1 MEGSMKGIF
10 SRTAVLVFC
19 VLVAGG
25 SRAHAIE
32 MTEGEWEIVS
42 ETSITMGGMSMPG
55 MTSKE
60 TYCLTREDPVPA
72 TEKDCKVVDHKVVG
86 NKVTWH
92 IVCKEGEGE
101 GEITYAGSGR
111 SYAGAFRMKT
121 TEGAEVSKKRTE
133 KSAAKAK
140 QKTAAEGAEGEAA
153 TMTMKLSGKYLGPCP
168 AGQRSGPTRETAR
181 RADQAKVMSEQAKA
195 QSEQAK
201 VQMEQARIQAAKME
215 AEGKKA
221 QEEQAARARKAEEF
235 IKNTVV
241 PPDDPGAHV
250 QDGFAITKQCREK
263 LGNNVPEAGIY
274 AMRFEK
280 ASAIGQF
287 RKLDVE
293 RDELLLDDRR
303 PVPEK
308 LKGGRAAKVKCGK
321 GKITW
326 SSSEGGLSVNGGIVF
341 SGKTVEG
348 AVRSTMSHGSEGKS
362 EEVVKV
368 TGKWLGGR
376 DYTSQPRGSASGEA
390 SGSGTGAAAGSGT
403 GDGTGSGKSGEKGKS
418 AGKGGGS
425 ASDNAAQDAGTGSE
439 SLTDKVKNPVK
450 GIRNLFGF

>member
-1 MEGSMKGIF
+1 
-10 SRTAVLVFC
+10 
-19 VLVAGG
+19 
-25 SRAHAIE
+25 

-42 ETSITMGGMSMPG
+42 ETSIAMGGMSMPG

-72 TEKDCKVVDHKVVG
+72 TDKDCKTVDHKVVG

-92 IVCKEGEGE
+92 IVCKDGEGE
-101 GEITYAGSGR
+101 GEITYAASGR
-111 SYAGAFRMKT
+111 SYAGTFRMKT
-121 TEGAEVSKKRTE
+121 TAGAEASKKQAE

-140 QKTAAEGAEGEAA
+140 RQTAAEDGAEGEAA

-168 AGQRSGPTRETAR
+168 AGQKSGPTRETAK
-181 RADQAKVMSEQAKA
+181 RADQAKVMSEQAKVQA
-195 QSEQAK
+195 DQAK
-201 VQMEQARIQAAKME
+201 VEGEKRKAE
-215 AEGKKA
+215 AEKQMAEAKKKA
-221 QEEQAARARKAEEF
+221 EENAAQGRKAEEF

-263 LGNNVPEAGIY
+263 LGNNVPETGIY

-280 ASAIGQF
+280 ASAVGQF

-293 RDELLLDDRR
+293 QGELLLDDRR

-308 LKGGRAAKVKCGK
+308 LTGGRAAKVKCGK
-321 GKITW
+321 GRITW

-362 EEVVKV
+362 EEAVKV

-403 GDGTGSGKSGEKGKS
+403 GDGTGSGKSGEKGTS